1 MSKKPKVKKSKKN
14 IELTVGDSE
23 PTKYDVMKLI
33 AQKYSIYGS
42 TVWLN
47 TPLQDHENKTP
58 AELLIDGKI
67 SVVHDL
73 IEKSNGK
80 FDL

>member
-1 MSKKPKVKKSKKN
+1 MSKKPKINKSKKS
-14 IELTVGDSE
+14 IELTVGESS

-47 TPLQDHENKTP
+47 TPLVAHENKTP
-58 AELLIDGKI
+58 AELMIEGEI
-67 SVVHDL
+67 SIVYDL

>member
-1 MSKKPKVKKSKKN
+1 MGKKSKVKKSKKN
-14 IELTVGDSE
+14 IELTVGE
-23 PTKYDVMKLI
+23 TQPTKYDVMKLI

-47 TPLQDHENKTP
+47 TPLIDHDNKTP
-58 AELLIDGKI
+58 AELMIEGEI
-67 SVVHDL
+67 FVVHDL